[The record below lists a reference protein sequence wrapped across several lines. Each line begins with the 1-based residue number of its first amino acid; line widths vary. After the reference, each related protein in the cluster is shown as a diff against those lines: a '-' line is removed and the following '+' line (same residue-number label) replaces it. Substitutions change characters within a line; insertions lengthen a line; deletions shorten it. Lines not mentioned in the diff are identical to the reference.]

1 MANLKNDKANITK
14 LYKELIIKHASNPC
28 NFGSLKSDA
37 VRSTGINP
45 LCGDK
50 LEIYISTHKDTFD
63 KIRFKGVGC
72 AISVASAS
80 MLTEILK
87 DTSLTEAQKIASS
100 FISEL
105 SSNRKL
111 SVDDFIKNNK
121 ELNILSAVKD
131 FPTRIKC
138 ANLSWQTFLSAFD
151 DNIKIT
157 STE

>member
-50 LEIYISTHKDTFD
+50 LEIYISTHKDTIG
-63 KIRFKGVGC
+63 KIRFEGVGC

-87 DTSLTEAQKIASS
+87 DTSITEAQKIASS
-100 FISEL
+100 FIGEL

-111 SVDDFIKNNK
+111 YEDDFIKNNK

-138 ANLSWQTFLSAFD
+138 VNLSWQTFLSAFD

>member
-1 MANLKNDKANITK
+1 MANLKNDKPDITK

-28 NFGSLKSDA
+28 NFGSLNSDA

-50 LEIYISTHKDTFD
+50 LEIYISTHKDTIE
-63 KIRFKGVGC
+63 KIRFEGVGC

-87 DTSLTEAQKIASS
+87 DKSITEAKKIASS
-100 FISEL
+100 FIREL
-105 SSNRKL
+105 SSNTEL
-111 SVDDFIKNNK
+111 SENDFIKNNNQ
-121 ELNILSAVKD
+121 LNILCVVKD

-138 ANLSWQTFLSAFD
+138 VNLSWQTFLSAFD

>member
-50 LEIYISTHKDTFD
+50 LKIYISTHKDTID
-63 KIRFKGVGC
+63 KIRFEGVGC

-87 DTSLTEAQKIASS
+87 DKSITKAQKIASS

-105 SSNRKL
+105 SSNREL
-111 SVDDFIKNNK
+111 SENDFIKNNK
-121 ELNILSAVKD
+121 ELNILSAV
-131 FPTRIKC
+131 
-138 ANLSWQTFLSAFD
+138 
-151 DNIKIT
+151 
-157 STE
+157 

>member
-1 MANLKNDKANITK
+1 MANLKNDKPDITK

-28 NFGSLKSDA
+28 NFGSLNSDA

-50 LEIYISTHKDTFD
+50 LEIYISTHKDTIE
-63 KIRFKGVGC
+63 KIRFEGVGC

-87 DTSLTEAQKIASS
+87 DTSITEAQKIASS
-100 FISEL
+100 FIGEL
-105 SSNRKL
+105 SSNREL
-111 SVDDFIKNNK
+111 SENNFIKNNK

-138 ANLSWQTFLSAFD
+138 VNLSWQTFLSAFD

>member
-1 MANLKNDKANITK
+1 MANSKNDKADITK

-37 VRSTGINP
+37 IRSTGINP

-50 LEIYISTHKDTFD
+50 LEIYISTHKDTIE
-63 KIRFKGVGC
+63 KIRFEVVGC

-87 DTSLTEAQKIASS
+87 DTSISEAKKIAWS

-105 SSNRKL
+105 SSNREL
-111 SVDDFIKNNK
+111 SENDFIKNNK
-121 ELNILSAVKD
+121 ELNILFAVKD

-138 ANLSWQTFLSAFD
+138 VNLSWQTFLSAFD

>member
-50 LEIYISTHKDTFD
+50 LEIYISTHKDTID
-63 KIRFKGVGC
+63 KIRFEGVGC

-87 DTSLTEAQKIASS
+87 DKSITKAQKIASS

-111 SVDDFIKNNK
+111 SEDDFIKNNK
-121 ELNILSAVKD
+121 ELYILSAVKD

-138 ANLSWQTFLSAFD
+138 VNLSWQTFLSAFD

>member
-1 MANLKNDKANITK
+1 MANLKNDKADINK

-28 NFGSLKSDA
+28 NFGSLNSDA

-50 LEIYISTHKDTFD
+50 LEIYISTHKDTIE
-63 KIRFKGVGC
+63 KIRFEGVGC
-72 AISVASAS
+72 AISIASAS
-80 MLTEILK
+80 MLTETLK
-87 DTSLTEAQKIASS
+87 DKSITEAKRVASS
-100 FISEL
+100 FIREL
-105 SSNRKL
+105 SSNREL
-111 SVDDFIKNNK
+111 SENDFIKNNE
-121 ELNILSAVKD
+121 ELIILCAVKD

-138 ANLSWQTFLSAFD
+138 VNLSWQTFLSAFD

>member
-1 MANLKNDKANITK
+1 MANLKNDKPDITK

-28 NFGSLKSDA
+28 NFGSLNSDA

-50 LEIYISTHKDTFD
+50 LEIYISTHEDNIE
-63 KIRFKGVGC
+63 KIRFEGVGC

-87 DTSLTEAQKIASS
+87 DKSITEAKKIASS
-100 FISEL
+100 FIREL
-105 SSNRKL
+105 SSNTEL
-111 SVDDFIKNNK
+111 SENDFIKNNN
-121 ELNILSAVKD
+121 ELSILCVVKD

-138 ANLSWQTFLSAFD
+138 VNLSWQTFLSAFD

>member
-50 LEIYISTHKDTFD
+50 LEIYISTHKDTIE
-63 KIRFKGVGC
+63 KIRFEGVGC

-87 DTSLTEAQKIASS
+87 DKSITEAKKIASS
-100 FISEL
+100 FIREL
-105 SSNRKL
+105 SSNTEL
-111 SVDDFIKNNK
+111 SENDFIKNNNQ
-121 ELNILSAVKD
+121 LNILCVVKD

-138 ANLSWQTFLSAFD
+138 VNLSWQTFLSAFD

>member
-1 MANLKNDKANITK
+1 
-14 LYKELIIKHASNPC
+14 
-28 NFGSLKSDA
+28 
-37 VRSTGINP
+37 
-45 LCGDK
+45 
-50 LEIYISTHKDTFD
+50 
-63 KIRFKGVGC
+63 
-72 AISVASAS
+72 

-87 DTSLTEAQKIASS
+87 DTSINEAQKIASS
-100 FISEL
+100 FICEL

-111 SVDDFIKNNK
+111 SEDDFIKNNN

-138 ANLSWQTFLSAFD
+138 VNLSWQTFLSAFD

>member
-1 MANLKNDKANITK
+1 MANLKNDKPDITK

-28 NFGSLKSDA
+28 NFGSLNSDA

-50 LEIYISTHKDTFD
+50 LKIYISTHKDTID
-63 KIRFKGVGC
+63 KIRFEGVGC

-87 DTSLTEAQKIASS
+87 DKSITEAKKIASS
-100 FISEL
+100 FIREL
-105 SSNRKL
+105 SSNTEL
-111 SVDDFIKNNK
+111 SENDFIKNNN
-121 ELNILSAVKD
+121 ELSILCVVKD

-138 ANLSWQTFLSAFD
+138 VNLSWQTFLSAFD

>member
-1 MANLKNDKANITK
+1 MANLKNDKPDITK

-28 NFGSLKSDA
+28 NFGSLNSDA

-50 LEIYISTHKDTFD
+50 LEIYISTHKDTIE
-63 KIRFKGVGC
+63 KIRFEGVGC

-87 DTSLTEAQKIASS
+87 DKSITEAKKIASS
-100 FISEL
+100 FIREL
-105 SSNRKL
+105 SSNTEL
-111 SVDDFIKNNK
+111 SENDFIKNNN
-121 ELNILSAVKD
+121 ELSILCVVKD

-138 ANLSWQTFLSAFD
+138 VNLSWQTFLSAFD

>member
-1 MANLKNDKANITK
+1 MANSKNDKANITK

-50 LEIYISTHKDTFD
+50 LKIYISTHKDTID
-63 KIRFKGVGC
+63 KIRFEGVGC

-87 DTSLTEAQKIASS
+87 DKSITKAQKIASS

-105 SSNRKL
+105 SSNREL
-111 SVDDFIKNNK
+111 SENDFIKNNK

-138 ANLSWQTFLSAFD
+138 VNLSWQTFLSAFD

>member
-1 MANLKNDKANITK
+1 
-14 LYKELIIKHASNPC
+14 
-28 NFGSLKSDA
+28 
-37 VRSTGINP
+37 
-45 LCGDK
+45 
-50 LEIYISTHKDTFD
+50 
-63 KIRFKGVGC
+63 
-72 AISVASAS
+72 

-87 DTSLTEAQKIASS
+87 DKSITKAQKIASS

-105 SSNRKL
+105 SSNREL
-111 SVDDFIKNNK
+111 SENDFIKNNK

>member
-1 MANLKNDKANITK
+1 MANSKNDKADITK

-37 VRSTGINP
+37 IRSTGINP

-50 LEIYISTHKDTFD
+50 LEIYISTHKDTID
-63 KIRFKGVGC
+63 KIRFEGVGC

-80 MLTEILK
+80 MLTEILR
-87 DTSLTEAQKIASS
+87 DTSITEAQKIASS

-105 SSNRKL
+105 SSNREL
-111 SVDDFIKNNK
+111 SENDFIKNNK
-121 ELNILSAVKD
+121 ELNILFAVKD

-138 ANLSWQTFLSAFD
+138 VNLSWQTFLSAFD

>member
-1 MANLKNDKANITK
+1 MANLKDDKADITK
-14 LYKELIIKHASNPC
+14 LYKDLIIKHASNPC
-28 NFGSLKSDA
+28 NFGSLNSDA

-50 LEIYISTHKDTFD
+50 LEIYISTHKDTIE
-63 KIRFKGVGC
+63 KIRFEGVGC

-87 DTSLTEAQKIASS
+87 DKSINEAKKIASS
-100 FISEL
+100 FIREL
-105 SSNRKL
+105 SSNTEL
-111 SVDDFIKNNK
+111 SENDFIKNNN
-121 ELNILSAVKD
+121 ELSILCVVKD

-138 ANLSWQTFLSAFD
+138 VNLSWQTFLSAFD

>member
-1 MANLKNDKANITK
+1 MCIRDS
-14 LYKELIIKHASNPC
+14 ASNPC
-28 NFGSLKSDA
+28 NFGSLNSDA

-50 LEIYISTHKDTFD
+50 LEIYISTHKDTIE
-63 KIRFKGVGC
+63 KIRFEGVGC

-87 DTSLTEAQKIASS
+87 DKSITEAKKIASS
-100 FISEL
+100 FIREL
-105 SSNRKL
+105 SSNTEL
-111 SVDDFIKNNK
+111 SENDFIKNNN
-121 ELNILSAVKD
+121 ELSILCVVKD

-138 ANLSWQTFLSAFD
+138 VNLSWQTFLSAFD

>member
-1 MANLKNDKANITK
+1 MPAI
-14 LYKELIIKHASNPC
+14 H
-28 NFGSLKSDA
+28 A

-50 LEIYISTHKDTFD
+50 LEIYISTHEDTIE
-63 KIRFKGVGC
+63 KIRFEGVGC

-87 DTSLTEAQKIASS
+87 DKSITEAKKIASS
-100 FISEL
+100 FIREL
-105 SSNRKL
+105 SSNTEL
-111 SVDDFIKNNK
+111 SENDFIKNNNQ
-121 ELNILSAVKD
+121 LNILCVVKD

-138 ANLSWQTFLSAFD
+138 VNLSWQTFLSAFD

>member
-1 MANLKNDKANITK
+1 MANLKNDKADINK

-28 NFGSLKSDA
+28 NFGSLNSDA

-50 LEIYISTHKDTFD
+50 LEIYISSHKDTIE
-63 KIRFKGVGC
+63 KIQFEGVGC
-72 AISVASAS
+72 AISIASAS
-80 MLTEILK
+80 MLTETLK
-87 DTSLTEAQKIASS
+87 DKSITEAKRVASS
-100 FISEL
+100 FIREL
-105 SSNRKL
+105 SSNREL
-111 SVDDFIKNNK
+111 SENDFIKNNE
-121 ELNILSAVKD
+121 ELIILCVVKD

-138 ANLSWQTFLSAFD
+138 VNLSWQTFLSAFD

>member
-1 MANLKNDKANITK
+1 MANLKNDKADITK
-14 LYKELIIKHASNPC
+14 LYKALIIKHASNPC
-28 NFGSLKSDA
+28 NFGSLNSDA

-50 LEIYISTHKDTFD
+50 LEIYISTHKDTIE
-63 KIRFKGVGC
+63 KIRFEGVGC

-87 DTSLTEAQKIASS
+87 DKSITEAKKIASS
-100 FISEL
+100 FIREL
-105 SSNRKL
+105 SSNTEL
-111 SVDDFIKNNK
+111 SENDFIKNNN
-121 ELNILSAVKD
+121 ELSILCVVKD

-138 ANLSWQTFLSAFD
+138 VNLSWQTFLSAFD

>member
-50 LEIYISTHKDTFD
+50 LEIYISTHKDTID

-87 DTSLTEAQKIASS
+87 DTSINEAQKIASS

-111 SVDDFIKNNK
+111 SEDDFIKNNK

-138 ANLSWQTFLSAFD
+138 VNLSWQTFLSAFD

>member
-50 LEIYISTHKDTFD
+50 LKIYISTHKDTID
-63 KIRFKGVGC
+63 KIRFEGVGC

-87 DTSLTEAQKIASS
+87 DTSINEAQKIASS
-100 FISEL
+100 FIGEL
-105 SSNRKL
+105 SSNREL
-111 SVDDFIKNNK
+111 SENNFIKNNK

-138 ANLSWQTFLSAFD
+138 VNLSWQTFLSAFD